1 MKNKLHLVQK
11 TVSLTCRWVLTGDPK
26 MPLAC
31 AWTGSTPAQTVST
44 ASSSDEAGRVHL
56 CA

>member
-11 TVSLTCRWVLTGDPK
+11 TVSLTCYWAPTGDPK
-26 MPLAC
+26 MPFTC
-31 AWTGSTPAQTVST
+31 TWVGSKIAQSVSSAT
-44 ASSSDEAGRVHL
+44 SAEESGRMHL

>member
-11 TVSLTCRWVLTGDPK
+11 TVFLACNWVPTGDPK

-31 AWTGSTPAQTVST
+31 IWTGTKNPQAGSTPTPTDAIGSMPQ
-44 ASSSDEAGRVHL
+44 